1 MNVTGNKEDISM
13 QELPIKE
20 EDLVAEIK
28 KTKRKVQPTVDLNQ
42 SEDVQVNLSNKE
54 ITKIDSVG
62 KRKKET
68 LEEIS
73 MKAPEDLSLT
83 SAVKRKRNK
92 K

>member
-1 MNVTGNKEDISM
+1 MNTSVKEDISM
-13 QELPIKE
+13 QELPIRE

-28 KTKRKVQPTVDLNQ
+28 KTKRKVQPIVEMNQ
-42 SEDVQVNLSNKE
+42 KDESQQNRSNQDS
-54 ITKIDSVG
+54 TKVESAG